1 MTLPDRCRSARAD
14 DASVSIRHP
23 KEGRKGNAM
32 KKTILCSLLAAAFAA
47 PAIADNA
54 TLTINATVAGTCK
67 FTTNSFTMNFGTLDA
82 GAAADQSRTTALTYK
97 CTKNQAATGFTFD
110 LDGTSPATVNITNG
124 IDNIPVQL
132 SWSVPATAGSGF
144 GAAVAPI
151 SMTVTGDILA
161 ADYVNVS
168 AGPYT
173 KNVSVVVAP

>member
-67 FTTNSFTMNFGTLDA
+67 FTTNSFTMNFGALDPV
-82 GAAADQSRTTALTYK
+82 AAADQSRTTALTYK
-97 CTKNQAATGFTFD
+97 CTKNQAATSFSFD
-110 LDGTSPATVNITNG
+110 LDATSPATVNITNG
-124 IDNIPVQL
+124 TDNIPVKL
-132 SWSVPATAGSGF
+132 TWTVPATTGSGF
-144 GAAVAPI
+144 GVGSTPI
-151 SMTVTGDILA
+151 SMDVTGDILGT
-161 ADYVNVS
+161 DYTNVS
-168 AGPYT
+168 AGAYT